1 MCGNG
6 YKAFPNADLKC
17 DKIYGCSD
25 LIDGLTGGLVNPSV
39 PAVEYSL

>member
-6 YKAFPNADLKC
+6 YKPFPNADLKC